1 MTEAPTA
8 IGACYPQLSAESSAA
23 VARRL
28 IEIVSLYHGET
39 LSADQLEAVRVCV
52 AAQLVATERL
62 HRFPLANDQEPVFT
76 VTTRGGVPA

>member
-8 IGACYPQLSAESSAA
+8 IGSNYPQLSAESSAG

-28 IEIVSLYHGET
+28 IEIVSLHHGET

-52 AAQLVATERL
+52 AAQLAATERL
-62 HRFPLANDQEPVFT
+62 HRFPLANDQEPAFT
-76 VTTRGGVPA
+76 VTGHSGVVA

>member
-8 IGACYPQLSAESSAA
+8 IGSNYPKLSAESSAA
-23 VARRL
+23 IGRRL

-52 AAQLVATERL
+52 ATQLMATERL

-76 VTTRGGVPA
+76 VGAHGGGAA

>member
-1 MTEAPTA
+1 MTEALTA
-8 IGACYPQLSAESSAA
+8 LGSKYPQLSAESSAA

-62 HRFPLANDQEPVFT
+62 HRFPLANDQEPIFT
-76 VTTRGGVPA
+76 VNAHGGGPA

>member
-8 IGACYPQLSAESSAA
+8 IGSNYPQLSAESSAA

-52 AAQLVATERL
+52 AAQLAATERL
-62 HRFPLANDQEPVFT
+62 HRFPLANDQEPIFT
-76 VTTRGGVPA
+76 VNAPGGGPA